1 MVTAVHAFLLPAIT
15 VGVGPTAVLL
25 RQVRSE
31 LIEVLGHEYVRT
43 ARARGLMTRQW
54 SLATRSGM
62 RRYRS

>member
-1 MVTAVHAFLLPAIT
+1 LLLLPAIT

-43 ARARGLMTRQW
+43 ARARGLMTRQVVARHA
-54 SLATRSGM
+54 LRNAPIPIVTLVG
-62 RRYRS
+62 